1 MQVKICGIK
10 DKDILSAAI
19 KAGADFVGLVFFP
32 KSPRHVSIPQAKEL
46 AEFARQNSG
55 EFPTKVV
62 ALVVN
67 ATNEELETI
76 IKEVKPDYLQLHG
89 SETVERVQEIF
100 KLFQTPLIKA
110 IGVSNSDDA
119 AFADLYTSAEI
130 ILFDAKADPK
140 LTPLPGGNGI
150 PFDWT
155 ALKGQKETRNFM
167 LSGGLT
173 PQNVTEAIHLT
184 GASIIDVSSG
194 VEASPGVKDK
204 ALIEAFI
211 QVAKPDRN

>member
-1 MQVKICGIK
+1 MHGLRTFFCKLKICGIK

-76 IKEVKPDYLQLHG
+76 HKRG
-89 SETVERVQEIF
+89 
-100 KLFQTPLIKA
+100 
-110 IGVSNSDDA
+110 
-119 AFADLYTSAEI
+119 
-130 ILFDAKADPK
+130 
-140 LTPLPGGNGI
+140 
-150 PFDWT
+150 
-155 ALKGQKETRNFM
+155 
-167 LSGGLT
+167 
-173 PQNVTEAIHLT
+173 
-184 GASIIDVSSG
+184 
-194 VEASPGVKDK
+194 
-204 ALIEAFI
+204 
-211 QVAKPDRN
+211 